1 MKYFN
6 KVVLAVAVGCV
17 LAALPVVAQPGGG
30 GGGGRGG
37 FGGGMGGGL
46 TPEQVLGLL
55 AFDDKFAV
63 TDKQLVAL
71 RAGLKESYAKQ
82 REMMEELMG
91 GDVDWQAMRE
101 KMREG
106 QAAMRTEVMEIVAG
120 VLSAEQMDTLKR
132 HIAEAQERRGGMGGN
147 RGGTRGGGGDF

>member
-17 LAALPVVAQPGGG
+17 LAALPVVAKPGGG
-30 GGGGRGG
+30 GGGSGG

-82 REMMEELMG
+82 REMMEELMS
-91 GDVDWQAMRE
+91 GDVDWQA
-101 KMREG
+101 MREG

-132 HIAEAQERRGGMGGN
+132 HMAEAQERRGGMGGN
-147 RGGTRGGGGDF
+147 RGGTRGGGGGF